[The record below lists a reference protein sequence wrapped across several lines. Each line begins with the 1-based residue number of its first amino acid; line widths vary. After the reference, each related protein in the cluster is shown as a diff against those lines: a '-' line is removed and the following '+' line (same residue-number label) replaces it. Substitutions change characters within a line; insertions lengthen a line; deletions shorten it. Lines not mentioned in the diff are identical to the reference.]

1 MPLSEREAFDAM
13 FRFLTA
19 YWERTGRPDDVGA
32 LLGDLNPDLFSDG
45 APADAA
51 AWSDWLEA
59 VEAVRSSEA

>member
-32 LLGDLNPDLFSDG
+32 LL
-45 APADAA
+45 
-51 AWSDWLEA
+51 
-59 VEAVRSSEA
+59 VT